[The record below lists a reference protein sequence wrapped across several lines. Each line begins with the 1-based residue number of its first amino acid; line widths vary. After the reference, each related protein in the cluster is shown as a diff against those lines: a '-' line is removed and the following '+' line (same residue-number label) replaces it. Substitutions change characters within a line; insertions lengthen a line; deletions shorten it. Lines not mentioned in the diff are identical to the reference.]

1 MESMFPYDFW
11 DLFPFSNVVLCK
23 DWVLKRICEQKSIL
37 CGIVLTP
44 IFLIATVF
52 AVEEQGC
59 YGWHSMYE
67 QILSKV
73 NKVST
78 DDR

>member
-1 MESMFPYDFW
+1 MLKSSTNMLKIRCIHYCLMESMFPYDFW

-23 DWVLKRICEQKSIL
+23 DWVLKRICEHKSIL

-59 YGWHSMYE
+59 YG
-67 QILSKV
+67 
-73 NKVST
+73 
-78 DDR
+78 